1 MTTRKLPRLLRLL
14 HLGLFWATSAAA
26 QSAPPPA
33 PPAAEKPAV
42 EKPAAEKPAAE
53 KPAAAAPAAAPDGGI
68 RVERASGGQKLFR
81 ITEGLLV
88 EGQRQKPN
96 AFYVLQRASTPY
108 DWEALDESFLPRI
121 LKSVEKPPFDG
132 HSSFPAAGRPA
143 PGPSPSPSGEEP
155 RQP

>member
-1 MTTRKLPRLLRLL
+1 MTTRTCLLVCALAL
-14 HLGLFWATSAAA
+14 CATPAAA
-26 QSAPPPA
+26 QDTPPPPPA
-33 PPAAEKPAV
+33 A

-53 KPAAAAPAAAPDGGI
+53 KPAAEKPAEAAPAPAAGGI
-68 RVERASGGQKLFR
+68 RVERVNGGQKLFR

-121 LKSVEKPPFDG
+121 LKSAEKPPFDG
-132 HSSFPAAGRPA
+132 KSSFPTVPARPSPA
-143 PGPSPSPSGEEP
+143 SPSPSHEEP

>member
-1 MTTRKLPRLLRLL
+1 MTTRTCLLVCALSL
-14 HLGLFWATSAAA
+14 CATPAAA
-26 QSAPPPA
+26 QDTPPPPPA
-33 PPAAEKPAV
+33 TEKPAT

-53 KPAAAAPAAAPDGGI
+53 KPAAAKPEAAAPAPAASSI
-68 RVERASGGQKLFR
+68 RVERVNGGQKLFR

-121 LKSVEKPPFDG
+121 LKSAEKPPFDG
-132 HSSFPAAGRPA
+132 HSSFPTVPA
-143 PGPSPSPSGEEP
+143 RPGPSPSHEEP